1 MLSLSKGLGQCV
13 HAALTGVLL
22 TMYTIY
28 GVGHLTDCIR
38 QCLLYKASVLLPD
51 SVFCFAKQAECTC
64 AIFRDQLSY
73 KKALPYMAI
82 PVTVLVCASDN
93 DGATCIVEP
102 TQPTESKCDDPQCSI
117 LEKPN
122 PLTKYE
128 KKD

>member
-1 MLSLSKGLGQCV
+1 
-13 HAALTGVLL
+13 
-22 TMYTIY
+22 MYY
-28 GVGHLTDCIR
+28 
-38 QCLLYKASVLLPD
+38 YPD

-82 PVTVLVCASDN
+82 PVTVLVCVSDN